1 MSEYILFLN
10 LKQTNVRMKYLYWKL
25 YDYFNI
31 LEYSSSF
38 YSFYTLTHLRTNVQ
52 IYSYKQ
58 IWHKRMFECNYL
70 WPIYSNISECIQDVC
85 IYIYMI
91 LDPDAYVSIYLRTN
105 RQADPWYMCLV
116 SVWCIHL
123 GSYCRKMYFYLH
135 FISEI
140 VSQFDWI
147 TSLQFSAAGSDK
159 MPSRRKWRQRSWS
172 GKWKLYLSKL
182 RNVFVLNCKNTFV
195 WIVKCI
201 CPNCKLHLFSRW
213 KWKERCWSEM

>member
-1 MSEYILFLN
+1 M
-10 LKQTNVRMKYLYWKL
+10 TNIFKYFRIHVSRMYVY
-25 YDYFNI
+25 
-31 LEYSSSF
+31 
-38 YSFYTLTHLRTNVQ
+38 
-52 IYSYKQ
+52 
-58 IWHKRMFECNYL
+58 
-70 WPIYSNISECIQDVC
+70 
-85 IYIYMI
+85 IYIY
-91 LDPDAYVSIYLRTN
+91 DPGSGCVCINLSTN
-105 RQADPWYMCLV
+105 KQTSRSL
-116 SVWCIHL
+116 IHVFGECMMHTSRIL

>member
-1 MSEYILFLN
+1 M
-10 LKQTNVRMKYLYWKL
+10 

-58 IWHKRMFECNYL
+58 IWHKRMSECNYL
-70 WPIYSNISECIQDVC
+70 WP
-85 IYIYMI
+85 
-91 LDPDAYVSIYLRTN
+91 
-105 RQADPWYMCLV
+105 
-116 SVWCIHL
+116 WCIHL
-123 GSYCRKMYFYLH
+123 GSYCKKMYFYLN

-213 KWKERCWSEM
+213 KWKERSWSEM